1 MQSWLNLSI
10 NFHYTL
16 FEKRSI
22 VEPCTLRH
30 HTHGRPLSD
39 LLVTS
44 RIDYQSSFKTRFFLL
59 FPSFYGTAF
68 QHTSHR
74 VPFDSIRFHSVA
86 FSCIRLHSVPF
97 SLQRIKWRVFRISC
111 KLPERQ
117 RENRK
122 WLSCRHPLH
131 SSIYSH
137 FVAAFLLFSFTCSP
151 VIATNASL
159 TIQPTSRLTFEI
171 IATSNGRPI
180 QIKRNQST

>member
-1 MQSWLNLSI
+1 MGDLSVTFWWPPASI
-10 NFHYTL
+10 ISR
-16 FEKRSI
+16 RS
-22 VEPCTLRH
+22 
-30 HTHGRPLSD
+30 RP
-39 LLVTS
+39 V
-44 RIDYQSSFKTRFFLL
+44 FFLL

-74 VPFDSIRFHSVA
+74 VPFDAIRFHSVA

-97 SLQRIKWRVFRISC
+97 SLQRIKWRVFRISW